1 MNRFPIYLKCI
12 FIFWILPLKY
22 FQLNAQSEP
31 QFSHYMYNRAIFN
44 PAYAGSNDAVEIN
57 ALHRSQYVGIA
68 PNAINTQFVGFNL
81 PIYAI
86 SSGIGLSVVNDISG
100 ALRSTYVG
108 FQYNYR
114 RKFNWGKFGIGIGAG
129 FIQAGLDGNKLRAPE
144 GEYQNGINHN
154 DATLPVN
161 LEQAIAPDFSLGVY
175 FNNERWFVG
184 ASVNHLV
191 ASIIKFQPGNA
202 YNYSRNLL
210 VSGGYDIKITKRFY
224 LMPSAF
230 LKSDFKKAQLDIALN
245 ATIADNFL
253 LGFSFRG
260 YDGNSIDAATI
271 FAGFRIKGFRL
282 VYSYDVNLSGLR
294 NFNTGSHEV
303 SAAYILLLK
312 KKERKIFY
320 YHNPRFL

>member
-1 MNRFPIYLKCI
+1 M
-12 FIFWILPLKY
+12 
-22 FQLNAQSEP
+22 NAQSEP

-68 PNAINTQFVGFNL
+68 PNAINTQFLGVNL

-108 FQYNYR
+108 LQYNYR
-114 RKFNWGKFGIGIGAG
+114 KKFSWGKLGIGVGAG
-129 FIQAGLDGNKLRAPE
+129 FIQAGLDGSKLRAPD
-144 GEYQNGINHN
+144 GDYQNGVNHN
-154 DATLPVN
+154 DGSLPID
-161 LEQAIAPDFSLGVY
+161 LRQGIAPDISFGVY
-175 FNNERWFVG
+175 FNNERWFAG
-184 ASVNHLV
+184 ASVNHIV
-191 ASIIKFQPGNA
+191 ASVIKFQPGNA
-202 YNYSRNLL
+202 YNYSRNLFI
-210 VSGGYDIKITKRFY
+210 SGGYDIKITKKFF
-224 LMPSAF
+224 LMPTAF

-245 ATIADNFL
+245 ATIANNFL
-253 LGFSFRG
+253 TGISFRG

-282 VYSYDVNLSGLR
+282 VYSYDVNLSDLR
-294 NFNTGSHEV
+294 GFNTGSHEV
-303 SAAYILLLK
+303 SAAYIIPLK
-312 KKERKIFY
+312 KKEVKTFY